1 MRLTSAANPGHPLRL
16 WLGLAALFIAGRLL
30 YWLMG
35 VRFDAVPLRWLPHY
49 LDPELLRTDL
59 LRSLFYLHSQPPL
72 FNLFLGVLVKS
83 LPGHVAEVG
92 HAVYLVL
99 GGLLYAT
106 LFVLMRELG
115 VSSATAVT
123 LASLCAM
130 SPAVVLYEHWL
141 YYAFPVTV
149 VLTVSARLLYR
160 VLAAR
165 RTSDAIAFFACLF
178 LLSGTWSVFHLAYY
192 VAGAVALVSLS
203 DSRDRRRLLIV
214 AAVPFLVLTGLYA
227 KNAAVFGRFT
237 LSSWMGMNLARI
249 TTEQMPLE
257 ERRRLVAAGTL
268 SAVSLNPPFGPL
280 EAYGSGYVTVPGH
293 EDVPALRQVKRSTGF
308 RNYNHLGYV
317 AVSDRYLGDAIE
329 VVRHHPTA
337 YLRGLGAAWLQYLRP
352 SHDFYLLMNLPA
364 IGVVTRLYD
373 SLVYGRVSLGMWSS
387 EEGPELYLGL
397 LAGIPLLVGYGLWLT
412 WRGDPARGATDLAR
426 RAVIAYACLN
436 VVYVAAVGNSLEV
449 GENNRFRFV
458 TEPLCFVLA
467 GLFVH
472 HWLMPRAA
480 ALWSRNRDRRG

>member
-1 MRLTSAANPGHPLRL
+1 MRPTSEANPGHPLRL

-35 VRFDAVPLRWLPHY
+35 VRFDAIPLRWLPHY

-59 LRSLFYLHSQPPL
+59 LESLFYLHSQPPL
-72 FNLFLGVLVKS
+72 FNLFLGTLVKS
-83 LPGHVAEVG
+83 LPGHIAEIG

-115 VSSATAVT
+115 VSTTTAVT

-130 SPAVVLYEHWL
+130 SPAVVLYENWL
-141 YYAFPVTV
+141 YYAFPVAV
-149 VLTVSARLLYR
+149 VLTVSALLLYR
-160 VLAAR
+160 VLTTR
-165 RTSDAIAFFACLF
+165 RTRDAAAFFACLF

-192 VAGAVALVSLS
+192 LASAVALVCVS
-203 DSRDRRRLLIV
+203 DRRDRRRLLLV
-214 AAVPFLVLTGLYA
+214 SAVPFLVLTGLYA
-227 KNAAVFGRFT
+227 KNAVVFGRFT
-237 LSSWMGMNLARI
+237 LSSWMGMNMARI
-249 TTEQMPLE
+249 TTEQVPLE
-257 ERRRLVAAGTL
+257 ERRRLVAGGTL
-268 SAVSLNPPFGPL
+268 STVSLNPPFGPL
-280 EAYGSGYVTVPGH
+280 EVYGSDYLRVPGY
-293 EDVPALRQVKRSTGF
+293 EDVAALSQVKRSTGF
-308 RNYNHLGYV
+308 RNYNHLGYL
-317 AVSDRYLGDAIE
+317 AVSDRYLGDAIA
-329 VVRHHPTA
+329 VLRHHPGA

-352 SHDFYLLMNLPA
+352 SHDFYLLMNLPT

-373 SLVYGRVSLGMWSS
+373 ALVYGRVSLGMLSGA
-387 EEGPELYLGL
+387 EEPEVYLGL
-397 LAGIPLLVGYGLWLT
+397 LAGIPLLVGYGLW
-412 WRGDPARGATDLAR
+412 RARAGDAAGNATERAR

-436 VVYVAAVGNSLEV
+436 VVYVAVVGNAFEV

-472 HWLMPRAA
+472 DWLVPRVAA
-480 ALWSRNRDRRG
+480 RWSRHRGPRG